1 MESVELLIGSKTP
14 VSALRENA
22 SIEEFPRPQA
32 NRNLPVGSGT
42 MFAKGSVAVNTEAAW
57 KLVSN
62 APVEELNGNAVIPFS
77 LAAYRNSDAGC
88 VVGLPFP
95 EPHPKSADAKR
106 IARHALAAAQ
116 EQFVFMSKHPI

>member
-95 EPHPKSADAKR
+95 GAVSEKCGRKKNRKTRFGGSPRTICIH
-106 IARHALAAAQ
+106 
-116 EQFVFMSKHPI
+116 V